1 MTATADDRFRRLV
14 HDLANPLST
23 ILAETQL
30 LLYDADKLGPE
41 VAQSLKEIERSARK
55 MRDVLQEG

>member
-1 MTATADDRFRRLV
+1 MSSLADDPLRRLV

-41 VAQSLKEIERSARK
+41 IAESLKEIERSARK
-55 MRDVLQEG
+55 MRDLLQKT

>member
-1 MTATADDRFRRLV
+1 MTSAEDNAFRRLV

-30 LLYDADKLGPE
+30 LLYDADRLGPE
-41 VAQSLKEIERSARK
+41 VAASLKEIERSARK
-55 MRDVLQEG
+55 MREVLQAS

>member
-1 MTATADDRFRRLV
+1 MTNPDDRFRRFV

-30 LLYDADKLGPE
+30 LLYDADRLGPE
-41 VAQSLKEIERSARK
+41 VAESLKEIERSARK
-55 MRDVLQEG
+55 MREMLQES